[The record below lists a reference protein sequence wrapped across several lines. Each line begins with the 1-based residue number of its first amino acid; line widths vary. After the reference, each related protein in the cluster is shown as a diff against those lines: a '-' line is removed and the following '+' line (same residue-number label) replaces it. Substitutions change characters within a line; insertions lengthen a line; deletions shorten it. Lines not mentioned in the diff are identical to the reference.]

1 MKNKIIG
8 AIASALLAG
17 TMAFGAQAGGITD
30 DEIVLGT
37 NIDLSGPIAQL
48 GKEYVN
54 GLRMALDEI
63 NEAGGVN
70 GRQIRVVVE
79 DNGYE
84 PRRAVLAAQK
94 LVTQDEVFAVIG
106 TMGTATNLAA
116 LPILLE
122 NGVFNFMPQG
132 SSSTLY
138 DPPDKLKVAFAPS
151 YFDVATAMLGWA
163 VENEGIKSICVL
175 YQDDDLGREGLGGVE
190 AFSKARSIP
199 ILEQTSYKR
208 GATDFSSQMARL
220 KASDCSFVYSAVAMR
235 DFPASISE
243 ARKIGFNPVFMGTT
257 ATYGLQVP
265 QLGGEAVEGVYAAAI
280 MSIPYLDSPNKATAE
295 WANKFNEK
303 FGEAP
308 GMYSMFGYYSMR
320 LFGNLAKAAGRD
332 LTAESFNAAMEA
344 ADIPSDE
351 FGNPAF
357 KITADDRLS
366 NRQVSMT
373 KVENG
378 KWVTVSGLL
387 SPLPREAE

>member
-138 DPPDKLKVAFAPS
+138 DPPDKLKVAFAP
-151 YFDVATAMLGWA
+151 A
-163 VENEGIKSICVL
+163 
-175 YQDDDLGREGLGGVE
+175 
-190 AFSKARSIP
+190 
-199 ILEQTSYKR
+199 
-208 GATDFSSQMARL
+208 
-220 KASDCSFVYSAVAMR
+220 
-235 DFPASISE
+235 
-243 ARKIGFNPVFMGTT
+243 
-257 ATYGLQVP
+257 
-265 QLGGEAVEGVYAAAI
+265 
-280 MSIPYLDSPNKATAE
+280 
-295 WANKFNEK
+295 
-303 FGEAP
+303 
-308 GMYSMFGYYSMR
+308 
-320 LFGNLAKAAGRD
+320 
-332 LTAESFNAAMEA
+332 
-344 ADIPSDE
+344 
-351 FGNPAF
+351 
-357 KITADDRLS
+357 
-366 NRQVSMT
+366 
-373 KVENG
+373 
-378 KWVTVSGLL
+378 
-387 SPLPREAE
+387 